1 MKIAFSVVKHLLRGG
16 GIEKYTYELGRRL
29 VQRGHDVTVFS
40 MPHYGKVEP
49 WVEGMRVLTVP
60 VVKRASAEKL
70 SAGWAVARHVA
81 QHAEHYDIVHCHSVG
96 AGAFGR
102 LMKRRA
108 SATILQMHGIEWQR
122 SRWNGIG
129 RGVLKT
135 LEWVS
140 LHSHDA
146 YTAVSQV
153 QCDFYSKHSNK
164 QMVLIP
170 TGADIHPAPPPSE
183 ILEMGLEP
191 DRYVLFASRLV
202 QEKGAH
208 YLISAFRAMHTD
220 LKLVVAG
227 DANGVDA
234 YKASLHALA
243 AGDKRIVFA
252 GMVEGVKLAELFSHA
267 TVYVQPSE
275 IEGLS
280 IALLEA
286 MSYGRC
292 CLTSDIPEN
301 REAIGDT
308 GFTFK
313 SGSSDA
319 LKAGLEY
326 LISRPDIREETGGR
340 ACQRV
345 KSYFSWDRITD
356 QFEQLYRDTVERRP
370 RAAQLAGF
378 TN

>member
-1 MKIAFSVVKHLLRGG
+1 MKIAFSVVKNLLRGG

-60 VVKRASAEKL
+60 AVMRASAEKL

-81 QHAEHYDIVHCHSVG
+81 QHTEHYDIVHCHSVG

-153 QCDFYSKHSNK
+153 QCDFYAKHSRK
-164 QMVLIP
+164 QMVFIP
-170 TGADIHPAPPPSE
+170 TGADIHPAPAASE
-183 ILEMGLEP
+183 ILEMGLEAG
-191 DRYVLFASRLV
+191 RYVLFASRLV

-208 YLISAFRAMHTD
+208 YLISAFRALQTD

-227 DANGVDA
+227 DANGADD

-243 AGDKRIVFA
+243 AGDERIIFP
-252 GMVEGVKLAELFSHA
+252 GMVEGRKLAELFSHA

-301 REAIGDT
+301 KEAIGDT
-308 GFTFK
+308 GYTFK
-313 SGSSDA
+313 SGDA
-319 LKAGLEY
+319 ASLKAELA
-326 LISRPDIREETGGR
+326 LLLARPDIREDAGTR
-340 ACQRV
+340 ARLRV
-345 KSYFSWDRITD
+345 QENFSWDCITS
-356 QFEQLYRDTVERRP
+356 QFEQLYRDTVSGRFRSAI
-370 RAAQLAGF
+370 RV
-378 TN
+378 